1 VRFDLI
7 IYKWSI
13 RSFLFYFSLKI
24 IYYRFYEFCNCNV
37 SLFLAPYI
45 LYIYLFIF
53 CAIYIYIPDYL
64 CVSLHLSMRFQT
76 YFRAIHDPITCRDL
90 FSLPQVSSPIL
101 IWTSTSTVTRTTP
114 AILLWPRWRLRRFG
128 YWRTIPRVSSS
139 SWRVSQKLR
148 HQRERATYNF
158 VRGGERSN
166 SREIHL
172 QRESVWNITL
182 RNESCCLYTRWNTH
196 SCVLKWNLHFF

>member
-1 VRFDLI
+1 MSLYFLLLI
-7 IYKWSI
+7 FHI
-13 RSFLFYFSLKI
+13 F
-24 IYYRFYEFCNCNV
+24 
-37 SLFLAPYI
+37 
-45 LYIYLFIF
+45 IYLYFMRY
-53 CAIYIYIPDYL
+53 IYIYIYMYSGFDDL
-64 CVSLHLSMRFQT
+64 CVSLHLSIRFQT
-76 YFRAIHDPITCRDL
+76 YFRTIHDPITCRDL

-128 YWRTIPRVSSS
+128 YWRTIPRDTSS

-166 SREIHL
+166 SRKIHL

-182 RNESCCLYTRWNTH
+182 RNESCCLYTRDGIRIPAF
-196 SCVLKWNLHFF
+196 LKLYETHFFF